1 MLVDNSRGISEKIV
15 GSRAELGLDFSYV
28 NVCSFSGFLLFLSVD
43 NARWLIA
50 RVDFTVRF

>member
-1 MLVDNSRGISEKIV
+1 MLVDNSKGISEKIV

-28 NVCSFSGFLLFLSVD
+28 NLCSFSGFLLFLSVD